1 MERRRGEREREI
13 ESDTR
18 DRQKEREELDDL
30 KSKIFAEGHS
40 DPSATFKQVRAIHL
54 FVILDDNQY
63 LHCKQLIHLVKL
75 NIMNVNRSKC

>member
-30 KSKIFAEGHS
+30 KNKIFAEGHS
-40 DPSATFKQVRAIHL
+40 DPSATFKQVSR
-54 FVILDDNQY
+54 
-63 LHCKQLIHLVKL
+63 
-75 NIMNVNRSKC
+75 